1 MTRALKTFLG
11 LALLAAAWAP
21 AAWAPAAW
29 AQSLVDPSQMPGELK
44 EVSFEQR
51 LGETLPTELEFV
63 AEDGSRVRLGDLFA
77 ERPVVLTFVY
87 YECPMLCTLT
97 LNGLAKSLDVV
108 DFEVGATYDVVV
120 VSIDPGE
127 GPAEATKS
135 KAETVKRYG
144 REATAP
150 GWHFLTGD
158 QASIERLTQAAGF
171 NYTYLPESDE
181 YAHTSGILV
190 VTPEGRLSKYFY
202 GIEFPPK
209 DIRLALV
216 EASEDKIGTVVDQVL
231 LYCFRFDPKLGKYT
245 AATMRI
251 LRLVGG
257 IFALGL
263 IAFLFTTVRRERAR
277 SQAPRPTLGAL

>member
-1 MTRALKTFLG
+1 
-11 LALLAAAWAP
+11 
-21 AAWAPAAW
+21 
-29 AQSLVDPSQMPGELK
+29 MPGELK
-44 EVSFEQR
+44 NVSFEQR

-63 AEDGSRVRLGDLFA
+63 DEDGRTVRLGDLFA
-77 ERPVVLTFVY
+77 ARPTVLTFVY

-108 DFEVGATYDVVV
+108 DFDVGDAFDVVV

-127 GPAEATKS
+127 GPAEATAA

-158 QASIERLTQAAGF
+158 QASITRLAEAAGF

-181 YAHTSGILV
+181 YAHTSGILL

-209 DIRLALV
+209 DVRLALV
-216 EASEDKIGTVVDQVL
+216 EASDDKIGTVVDQVL
-231 LYCFRFDPKLGKYT
+231 LYCFRFDPQLGKYT